1 MSSYSL
7 DSSSPVAGMRDAATL
22 VRGGTFVVCAPDGT
36 IRAGGLQ
43 GYFAGD
49 TRVLSNLMVTVDGHQ
64 PLVIE
69 HNHHDVTISASGIV
83 GDPSSPV
90 LMIQRALT
98 LDVEQLTFTLDVTNL
113 TSELKTPVIEINAA
127 ADFADIFEVKRG
139 ERPRA
144 GFVGSG
150 PSGDD
155 LVLAYENQDFRR
167 GLRISCDVP
176 QHVMRDAIRF
186 EPHLK
191 GHGTFRAVVSLI
203 PEGQR
208 YSRLH
213 ISDPSGEQIPLME
226 LPDRWLDAAVLQN
239 HRHVLERSCSDLE
252 SLVIPDPVQ
261 PGKPVIAAGSPWF
274 MALFGRDSLITSWQ
288 TLALT
293 SSLAVNT
300 LEALAERQ
308 GTTENSVNE
317 EQPGRILHEVRSG
330 EAVLRPEGWGAVYY
344 GTVDATPLFIMTLAE
359 AFLRGADKDRI
370 RALMPAAERALE
382 WIQGPGDPDGD
393 GFIEY
398 PGRATKTGLDNQGWK
413 DSFDAVRHRDG
424 RLADGP
430 IAMVEVQGYAHA
442 ALRSLAMLRE
452 TLDTGDSR
460 DLLQRADELRDR
472 IHEHFWMDEEDCFA
486 LALDGDKQKVAS
498 VTTNAGHLLWTGT
511 AHAEIGP
518 RVARRLMQDD
528 MFTGFG
534 LRTLSSENPAYNPL
548 SYHCGSVWPH
558 DTAIVGAGFC
568 EYQQHDLAL
577 DLTHGLL
584 DAADASGRLP
594 ELFGGFHRQEHPRPV
609 PYPSSCSPQAWAAG
623 APLLLARGL
632 LAMSNSTCPAHV

>member
-1 MSSYSL
+1 MSSYSV
-7 DSSSPVAGMRDAATL
+7 DSSSPVAGMSAAATL
-22 VRGGTFVVCAPDGT
+22 VRGGSFVVCSPDGT

-49 TRVLSNLMVTVDGHQ
+49 TRVLSQLTMTIDGEH

-69 HNHHDVTISASGIV
+69 HQQQGHTILATSIT
-83 GDPSSPV
+83 GDPSSPELLV
-90 LMIQRALT
+90 QSTLSLEVGQVTLT
-98 LDVEQLTFTLDVTNL
+98 VRLTNL
-113 TSELKTPVIEINAA
+113 TSAERTAVAEVTAA

-155 LVLAYENQDFRR
+155 LVLAYESKDFRR
-167 GLRISCDVP
+167 GLRISCDRP
-176 QHVMRDAIRF
+176 IHVMRDGIRF
-186 EPHLK
+186 DALLES
-191 GHGTFRAVVSLI
+191 HGTTRAAICLT
-203 PEGQR
+203 PESQR
-208 YSRLH
+208 YSPLRTP
-213 ISDPSGEQIPLME
+213 DPDSEQIPLVE
-226 LPDRWLDAAVLQN
+226 LPHQWLEAPVLQA
-239 HRHVLERSCSDLE
+239 HRKVLERSCTDLQ

-293 SSLAVNT
+293 TSLAVNT

-308 GTTENSVNE
+308 GTTDNSVNE

-472 IHEHFWMDEEDCFA
+472 IHEQFWMDEDDCFA
-486 LALDGDKQKVAS
+486 LALDGDKRRVES

-511 AHAEIGP
+511 AHADVGP
-518 RVARRLMQDD
+518 RLARRLMQDD
-528 MFTGFG
+528 VFSGFG

-558 DTAIVGAGFC
+558 DTAIVGAGMC
-568 EYQQHDLAL
+568 AYEQHDLAL

-594 ELFGGFHRQEHPRPV
+594 ELFGGFDRQAHPRPV

-632 LAMSNSTCPAHV
+632 LSMGGNTSRADL